1 MSRRPGRDESARRD
15 GLYRAAWEVTRR
27 YWTAG
32 GLPDK
37 PEHVNWLAP
46 TVFELPAGALVPERM
61 EVPLPPST
69 RPNFDDYRA
78 HLGMLFGHGDRP
90 ARLDLLVLPDRVI
103 VTPDRLQPRLLP
115 DLIVYDDAPWTI
127 PFGDAKR
134 GGVHLWNPAEM
145 FPHLLVAGLTGY
157 GKTTFASALL
167 LMLRRLQA
175 AGVPVDL
182 RVCDPKRFALEAFR
196 GHVQA
201 FAPDPVPGSVR
212 AALLA
217 GRIAAPDDDDPP
229 PGWIGAG
236 WADQLELAKLQQI
249 ADVIRG
255 VRDESALR
263 QAVAGDRRGALRL
276 IWQRGR
282 LFLVIEEAIAL
293 LQYESMTGTSPPA
306 RAAQARDALRKQ
318 AVSDLGQIGFMGRE
332 VGVHVVV
339 FTQRADVTVIPGP
352 FRAQLVG
359 RLAFR
364 LDAEGSRM
372 VTNTDLAFTS
382 LPLTDPGR
390 YWMIAPRSAI
400 GWEQGQG
407 FNAPEQFVEAELAR
421 VT

>member
-1 MSRRPGRDESARRD
+1 MRAARAEQARRD
-15 GLYRAAWEVTRR
+15 GLYRAVWEVTRR
-27 YWTAG
+27 HWTAG

-46 TVFELPAGALVPERM
+46 TTFELGAGQLVPDRM
-61 EVPLPPST
+61 EVPLPVQV
-69 RPNFDDYRA
+69 RPNFDNYREHLA
-78 HLGMLFGHGDRP
+78 HLFGEGEHAP

-115 DLIVYDDAPWTI
+115 DLIVYDDAPWTV

-134 GGVHLWNPAEM
+134 GGVHVWNPAEM
-145 FPHLLVAGLTGY
+145 FPHLLCAGLTGF

-167 LMLRRLQA
+167 LSLLRLRA
-175 AGVPVDL
+175 AGVPTDI

-196 GHVQA
+196 NDVQA
-201 FAPDPVPGSVR
+201 FAPDPVPADVR
-212 AALLA
+212 LALA
-217 GRIAAPDDDDPP
+217 NGRIAAPDDDDPP
-229 PGWIGAG
+229 PGWIAAG
-236 WADQLELAKLQQI
+236 WAERLELAKLQQI
-249 ADVIRG
+249 ADVIHA
-255 VRDESALR
+255 VYEESVLR
-263 QAVAGDRRGALRL
+263 QAVAGDRRGAQRL

-293 LQYESMTGTSPPA
+293 LQFESMTGTSPAA

-332 VGVHVVV
+332 VGVQIVV

-372 VTNTDLAFTS
+372 VTNTDLAFNS

-390 YWMIAPRSAI
+390 YWMIAPRSSL

-407 FNAPEQFVEAELAR
+407 FNAPEDFIEGGLRALAA
-421 VT
+421 